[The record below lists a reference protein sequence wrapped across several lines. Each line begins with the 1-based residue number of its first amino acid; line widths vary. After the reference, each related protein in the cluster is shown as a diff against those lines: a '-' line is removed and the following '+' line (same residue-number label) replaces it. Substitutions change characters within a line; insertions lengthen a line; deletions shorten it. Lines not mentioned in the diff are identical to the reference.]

1 MPAITSS
8 DSSPAYCTPR
18 RQLTNRRLATRDHEE
33 LIVAL
38 SVLQNQSLIEFN
50 DAVME
55 TMSRTQQVGSSLP
68 LCLCLGRPVIG

>member
-1 MPAITSS
+1 M
-8 DSSPAYCTPR
+8 
-18 RQLTNRRLATRDHEE
+18 
-33 LIVAL
+33 AL

-68 LCLCLGRPVIG
+68 LCLCLGRPVIC